1 MNRCMCRKKSLRSQ
15 RKPLIIV
22 ICDREIFVHPYSLFE
37 SFTINITFITEN
49 KANKDIYEKRI
60 LLTCLFL

>member
-1 MNRCMCRKKSLRSQ
+1 MNRCMYRKKSLRSQ
-15 RKPLIIV
+15 RKPLITV

-49 KANKDIYEKRI
+49 KANKDIYEKKKKM
-60 LLTCLFL
+60 